1 MQTDDESDLPLTDLI
16 NWIEEE
22 IGGKVVAIMPSG
34 VEIEPIGESYWVI
47 FEDNG
52 KRSIHWIV
60 GIKSYSE
67 GSGPAAVDC
76 PLAFLDLAPVENEEW
91 RKQCIEYHAR
101 MKTNVIP
108 LRP

>member
-1 MQTDDESDLPLTDLI
+1 MLNGDESDLPLTELI

-34 VEIEPIGESYWVI
+34 VKIDPIGESFWVV
-47 FEDNG
+47 FEDDIE
-52 KRSIHWIV
+52 RTIRWV
-60 GIKSYSE
+60 AGINSYSE

-76 PLAFLDLAPVENEEW
+76 PLAFLELAPVENYEW
-91 RKQCIEYHAR
+91 RKKCIEYHAR
-101 MKTNVIP
+101 KNTNVIR